1 MPLPTNGEAESAFG
15 RSFAPQAETLASA
28 NGVVTSATSPTCSIV
43 ITCYNNA
50 GVIADAIRS
59 VRAQTFRDWELLV
72 VDDHSSDNT
81 VAILDQVLEGVP
93 CARLI
98 RLATNSGGPA
108 TPRNVGVAASRGRYI
123 AFLDADDIWHPIKL
137 ELQLEAVRQAGVEF
151 ISTRV
156 TFFRDATKVRFAEN
170 ALGRESD
177 LQWSKI
183 DHRRLLRK
191 NILWTSTVLA
201 ARDCLLANPFIVARK
216 YRAIEDYRCW
226 LDVHRTKIRFSARMA
241 APLAYYRLAD
251 TSISRNKTE
260 MVRKNLMLY
269 RDYLPPGPLKPLRV
283 LWYMCTYALLASVRN
298 LRRLATPTG

>member
-1 MPLPTNGEAESAFG
+1 
-15 RSFAPQAETLASA
+15 
-28 NGVVTSATSPTCSIV
+28 
-43 ITCYNNA
+43 
-50 GVIADAIRS
+50 

-81 VAILDQVLEGVP
+81 VAILEKALEGIP
-93 CARLI
+93 RARLI

-108 TPRNVGVAASRGRYI
+108 KPRNVGVTASRGRYI
-123 AFLDADDIWHPIKL
+123 AFLDADDIWHPLKL
-137 ELQLEAVRQAGVEF
+137 DVQLEAVRQAGVDF

-156 TFFRDATKVRFAEN
+156 IFFRDATKVRFAEN
-170 ALGRESD
+170 ALAQERN
-177 LQWSKI
+177 LQWSEI
-183 DHRRLLRK
+183 DHTRLLRK

-201 ARDCLLANPFIVARK
+201 SRDCLLANPFIVARS

-251 TSISRNKTE
+251 ASISRNKTE

-269 RDYLPPGPLKPLRV
+269 RDYFQPGPLKPLRV
-283 LWYMCTYALLASVRN
+283 LWYMCTYALRSSVRS
-298 LRRLATPTG
+298 LRRKASLTD